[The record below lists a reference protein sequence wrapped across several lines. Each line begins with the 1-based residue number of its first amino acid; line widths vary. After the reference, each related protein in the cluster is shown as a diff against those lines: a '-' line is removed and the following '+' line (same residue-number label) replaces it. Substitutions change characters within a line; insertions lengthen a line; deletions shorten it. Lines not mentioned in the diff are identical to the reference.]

1 MHITEDRHSDITLNT
16 VNKIINEWEYY
27 KDFIVDLLI
36 VNSAEVYKNLLSRN
50 GEYEGM
56 AELTC
61 INRLFSISG

>member
-50 GEYEGM
+50 GEYDGNIK
-56 AELTC
+56 L
-61 INRLFSISG
+61 S